1 MDVKSNLLNII
12 FFIRLMQNKYKWCTL
27 CSNYPGIADILVKW
41 QVFSNCCRQF
51 WNAEFLEM
59 K

>member
-1 MDVKSNLLNII
+1 
-12 FFIRLMQNKYKWCTL
+12 MQNKYKWCTL